1 MVTNFYLFSN
11 VWLRTYSF
19 FFLNSFSVIYGHTI
33 GKKRSVVPLSLAH
46 FWEAHK
52 LQFKSSSTN
61 WHASWGITRFKYDLG
76 RHISHHHAH
85 NLTSD
90 AYRTRQN
97 YIFNLLR
104 SPSYSS
110 HVAPLPLLWNRFLVA
125 HYHTRSSFK
134 SLCDSRNCY
143 YT

>member
-1 MVTNFYLFSN
+1 MFPYRCHIS
-11 VWLRTYSF
+11 
-19 FFLNSFSVIYGHTI
+19 
-33 GKKRSVVPLSLAH
+33 
-46 FWEAHK
+46 EAHK
-52 LQFKSSSTN
+52 LRFKSSSTN

-104 SPSYSS
+104 SPTYLL
-110 HVAPLPLLWNRFLVA
+110 LP
-125 HYHTRSSFK
+125 RSSSPYSFETVFLLHITTLGHHSSPFVILEAATTHSITLFISFNSFTLFLPFP
-134 SLCDSRNCY
+134 SLNTCILNK
-143 YT
+143 TNV